1 MKNRRNF
8 FDRFVKTEQTGPVL
22 LSVRRKSGKLEPSR
36 AVFFLG
42 TPMEPVLFA
51 AGCFTAAVAL
61 AAGIYASFTARGKG
75 PVLSN
80 SYWFS
85 VLKRE
90 NANKKAEYRLV
101 TVVFSCL
108 SAIFLLLTV
117 EIFTQW
123 PWTAALRWALIAFVL
138 IYALADAFR
147 TVLKGSKT

>member
-8 FDRFVKTEQTGPVL
+8 FDRFVKTERTG
-22 LSVRRKSGKLEPSR
+22 RFCCQSGEKVVNWSR
-36 AVFFLG
+36 PELFFGG

>member
-1 MKNRRNF
+1 MKTRRNF
-8 FDRFVKTEQTGPVL
+8 FDRFVKTERTGPVL
-22 LSVRRKSGKLEPSR
+22 FPIRRKAGKSEPSE
-36 AVFFLG
+36 AVLFFWG
-42 TPMEPVLFA
+42 ARMQSVLFA

-61 AAGIYASFTARGKG
+61 AAGIYAPFTARGKG

-123 PWTAALRWALIAFVL
+123 PWAAALRRVLVL

>member
-1 MKNRRNF
+1 
-8 FDRFVKTEQTGPVL
+8 
-22 LSVRRKSGKLEPSR
+22 
-36 AVFFLG
+36 
-42 TPMEPVLFA
+42 MEPVLFA

-108 SAIFLLLTV
+108 SAIFLLLAPL
-117 EIFTQW
+117 FTIEALLFDETIVAA
-123 PWTAALRWALIAFVL
+123 TAATAAALFAAARYTATATSPDGCSLKTILCYFSRMKEF
-138 IYALADAFR
+138 FR
-147 TVLKGSKT
+147 PQKFTIS